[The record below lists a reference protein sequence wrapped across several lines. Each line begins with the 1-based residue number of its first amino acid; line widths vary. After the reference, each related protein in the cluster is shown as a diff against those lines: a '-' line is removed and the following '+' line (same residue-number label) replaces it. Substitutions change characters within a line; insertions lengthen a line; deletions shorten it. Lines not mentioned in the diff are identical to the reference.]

1 MGSEQKVLRGILPF
15 ILGLMFLFSHTLL
28 WAQVKGE
35 SDYIGAQACQSCHQ
49 SEYDQWQQSDHFKAM
64 QTANKESVLGNFND
78 TLVIFHDIQTR
89 FFVEDGQ
96 YKLTTTNKQNKVQ
109 TFDVPYTFGF
119 YPLQQ
124 YLVDVGEGKLQ
135 AFNIT
140 WDSRSKEEGGQRWFH
155 LQPIE
160 KITPEH
166 PFFWQR
172 HFQNWNSRCA
182 DCHTT
187 DLKRNFE
194 PKSNTFATQF
204 SEVNVACESCHGP
217 AGQHIKLA
225 KKGALSAQDS
235 GFRQTLPTLKNFSFS
250 PNNPIAHADGKPN
263 NSEINVCA
271 RCHSLRT
278 PLTQPFA
285 NTKQTYQDTHDKTAA
300 NSNKN
305 YQDTHDKTAANSKNN
320 YQDTHDKT
328 AANSKKNYQDTHG
341 KSNHNPHAKQP
352 QQRFVDD
359 NRLEWIRAPFYH
371 ANGSINEEVFVA
383 GSFMQSKM
391 QHAGVTCSNCHNA
404 HTGKVKIQGNGLCLQ
419 CHQAETFNSPEHHH
433 HTPQTEGAM
442 CVNCHMPEKTYMG
455 VDDRRDHSFLIPD
468 LSFNGDSSEPQACL
482 ACHDKEDEHWRQKSQ
497 KVWGS
502 NTNSNVW
509 QATRQQV
516 QDGAPEGLEQAI
528 AFIQNPANSRLR
540 QASLLA
546 DLSQYRSQQ
555 GVDIALENLE
565 SDSALLRR
573 AAVES
578 LEILSPQA
586 RWQVL
591 SQKLNE
597 PSKSVRFEMARLLTD
612 SLGQLSRSDKAK
624 LLPLLN
630 EYRAMLEINADSPI
644 TQLAIGNLNTQLGDL
659 AGAEQA
665 YLTAYKIEPS
675 YIPVLIQISE
685 FYRQQGQDEKG
696 AGYLSKALKVEPNN
710 AQANHAL
717 GLFKIRQKQY
727 GQALSNLKIA
737 AHSDEAMPS
746 FAYIY
751 AVALE
756 QQDRIKLAI
765 SELEKAH
772 QRWPRDGD
780 VMSALISYL
789 RKTGQN
795 DKAQQYQSK
804 LQTLQR

>member
-1 MGSEQKVLRGILPF
+1 MKWYAADLTHMKKIKTCALLFTFFWSALLTVNSQAADMGEGSL
-15 ILGLMFLFSHTLL
+15 ST
-28 WAQVKGE
+28 QVSLNQVNQIAVAAASQIASKIDP
-35 SDYIGAQACQSCHQ
+35 SQYAGAQACQGCHQ

-64 QTANKESVLGNFND
+64 QTASKDTVLGDFGD
-78 TLVIFHDIQTR
+78 IEVRFHDIATR
-89 FFVEDGQ
+89 FFIENGE
-96 YKLTTTNKQNKVQ
+96 YKITTTNKQNKVE

-124 YLVDVGEGKLQ
+124 YLIDVGEGKLQ
-135 AFNIT
+135 AFNIA
-140 WDSRSKEEGGQRWFH
+140 WDSRSEEEGGQRWYH

-194 PKSNTFATQF
+194 PKTNAFDTQF

-225 KKGALSAQDS
+225 KSDSLSKDHS
-235 GFRQTLPTLKNFSFS
+235 GFSQLLPAVKNFAFS

-263 NSEINVCA
+263 NSEVNVCA

-278 PLTQPFA
+278 PLSHPFSV
-285 NTKQTYQDTHDKTAA
+285 NKENDK
-300 NSNKN
+300 
-305 YQDTHDKTAANSKNN
+305 
-320 YQDTHDKT
+320 
-328 AANSKKNYQDTHG
+328 DTHG
-341 KSNHNPHAKQP
+341 KNAIIHSANQP
-352 QQRFVDD
+352 QQSFVDD

-468 LSFNGDSSEPQACL
+468 LSFDNAASEPQSCL
-482 ACHDKEDEHWRQKSQ
+482 ACHDKDDKHWRETSHKL
-497 KVWGS
+497 WGS
-502 NTNSNVW
+502 NSKVNEWKV
-509 QATRQQV
+509 AREHV
-516 QDGAPEGLEQAI
+516 QNLAPQGLSEAI
-528 AFIQNPANSRLR
+528 TYIQNPEYSYLR
-540 QASLLA
+540 RASLLA
-546 DLSQYRSQQ
+546 DLSQYRSQE
-555 GVDIALENLE
+555 GVNIALENLE
-565 SDSALLRR
+565 SDNALLRR

-578 LEILSPQA
+578 LNILGPQA

-591 SQKLNE
+591 SQKLDE
-597 PSKSVRFEMARLLTD
+597 PSKAVRFEMARTLVE
-612 SLGQLSRSDKAK
+612 SVGQLSRSDKAK
-624 LLPLLN
+624 LMPLLN
-630 EYRAMLEINADSPI
+630 EYRDMLAMNADSPI
-644 TQLAIGNLNTQLGDL
+644 TQLALGHLASNLGDL

-665 YLTAYKIEPS
+665 YLTAYRIEPS
-675 YIPVLIQISE
+675 YIPVLIQVSE
-685 FYRQQGQDEKG
+685 FYRQQGQDAKG
-696 AGYLSKALKVEPNN
+696 ARYLQEALQIEPNN

-727 GQALSNLKIA
+727 GQALANLKIS
-737 AHSDEAMPS
+737 AHSDEALPS
-746 FAYIY
+746 FAYVY
-751 AVALE
+751 SVALDHQGQTAVAIKELE
-756 QQDRIKLAI
+756 Q
-765 SELEKAH
+765 AH
-772 QRWPRDGD
+772 QRWPADTD
-780 VMSALISYL
+780 VLSALVSYL
-789 RKTGQN
+789 NKTGQT
-795 DKAQQYQSK
+795 DKAQQYQSMLRA
-804 LQTLQR
+804 LQP

>member
-28 WAQVKGE
+28 WAQLKGE

-49 SEYDQWQQSDHFKAM
+49 SEYDQWQHSDHFKAM
-64 QTANKESVLGNFND
+64 QTANKDTVLGDFND
-78 TLVIFHDIQTR
+78 IEVNSHDIATR

-135 AFNIT
+135 AFNIA

-204 SEVNVACESCHGP
+204 SEANVACESCHGP

-225 KKGALSAQDS
+225 KKGELSAQDS
-235 GFRQTLPTLKNFSFS
+235 GFSQTLPALKNFSFS

-285 NTKQTYQDTHDKTAA
+285 NIEQRYKQRYKDTHDKTAA
-300 NSNKN
+300 NSKKN
-305 YQDTHDKTAANSKNN
+305 YQDTHDKTAV
-320 YQDTHDKT
+320 
-328 AANSKKNYQDTHG
+328 NSKKNYQDTHG

-468 LSFNGDSSEPQACL
+468 LSFNGDSSEPQTCL
-482 ACHDKEDEHWRQKSQ
+482 ACHDKEDDHWRQKSQ

-612 SLGQLSRSDKAK
+612 SIGQLSRSDKAK

-630 EYRAMLEINADSPI
+630 EYREMLEMNADSPI

-765 SELEKAH
+765 RELEKAH

-804 LQTLQR
+804 LQILQR

>member
-1 MGSEQKVLRGILPF
+1 MKKITFYAL
-15 ILGLMFLFSHTLL
+15 LFSFM
-28 WAQVKGE
+28 WAALFSVASVAGDTNSAPLPYYTSSTAPSPAPSKVP
-35 SDYIGAQACQSCHQ
+35 SKASSSASNKAASITASKINTPHYVGAQACQSCHQ
-49 SEYDQWQQSDHFKAM
+49 SEYEQWQQSDHFKAM
-64 QTANKESVLGNFND
+64 QEATKDSVLGDFAD
-78 TLVIFHDIQTR
+78 TDVEFHNIKTR
-89 FFVEDGQ
+89 FFVENGH
-96 YKLTTTNKQNKVQ
+96 YKITTTNKQNKVE

-135 AFNIT
+135 AFNIA
-140 WDSRSKEEGGQRWFH
+140 WDSRSEEEGGQRWFH

-160 KITPEH
+160 KITPQH

-194 PKSNTFATQF
+194 PKTNVFHTQF

-217 AGQHIKLA
+217 AGQHIELA
-225 KKGALSAQDS
+225 NSNALTPDQS
-235 GFRQTLPTLKNFSFS
+235 GFTQVLPALKNFAFS
-250 PNNPIAHADGKPN
+250 EGNPIAHADGKPN
-263 NSEINVCA
+263 NSEVNVCA

-278 PLTQPFA
+278 PLSYPFSDA
-285 NTKQTYQDTHDKTAA
+285 D
-300 NSNKN
+300 
-305 YQDTHDKTAANSKNN
+305 
-320 YQDTHDKT
+320 
-328 AANSKKNYQDTHG
+328 
-341 KSNHNPHAKQP
+341 AKQP
-352 QQRFVDD
+352 QQSFVDD
-359 NRLEWIRAPFYH
+359 NRLEWIRGPFYH

-419 CHQAETFNSPEHHH
+419 CHQADTFNSPEHHH
-433 HTPQTEGAM
+433 HTPQTDGAM

-468 LSFNGDSSEPQACL
+468 LRFNNAASEPQTCL
-482 ACHDKEDEHWRQKSQ
+482 ACHDKGDKHWREASQ

-502 NTNSNVW
+502 NTKHNAWQTARQHVQNV
-509 QATRQQV
+509 
-516 QDGAPEGLEQAI
+516 APQGLDEAI
-528 AFIQNPANSRLR
+528 AFIQNPDNSRLR

-555 GVDIALENLE
+555 GVDIALESL
-565 SDSALLRR
+565 DSEDTLLRR
-573 AAVES
+573 AAIES

-591 SQKLNE
+591 SAKLNE
-597 PSKSVRFEMARLLTD
+597 PSKSVRFEMARLLVD
-612 SLGQLSRSDKAK
+612 SVGQLSRADKAK
-624 LLPLLN
+624 LMPLLN
-630 EYRAMLEINADSPI
+630 EYRDMLELNADSPI
-644 TQLAIGNLNTQLGDL
+644 TQLAIGHLHTSLGDL
-659 AGAEQA
+659 ASAEQA
-665 YLTAYKIEPS
+665 YQTAYKIEPS

-696 AGYLSKALKVEPNN
+696 AGYLTKALNVEPNN

-727 GQALSNLKIA
+727 GNALANLKIS
-737 AHSDEAMPS
+737 AHSDEALPS

-751 AVALE
+751 AVALDH
-756 QQDRIKLAI
+756 QSHTNVAI
-765 SELEKAH
+765 SELEQAH
-772 QRWPRDGD
+772 QRWPADTD
-780 VMSALISYL
+780 VLSALISYL
-789 RKTGQN
+789 NKTGQTG
-795 DKAQQYQSK
+795 KAQQYQSK
-804 LQTLQR
+804 LRALQQ

>member
-1 MGSEQKVLRGILPF
+1 MKKVKF
-15 ILGLMFLFSHTLL
+15 CGLLFSFI
-28 WAQVKGE
+28 WAALVSANIAAAVTNSGSSIVLE
-35 SDYIGAQACQSCHQ
+35 SETSSYVGAQACQSCHQ
-49 SEYDQWQQSDHFKAM
+49 SEYTQWQESDHFKAM
-64 QTANKESVLGNFND
+64 QDATKDSVLGDFAD
-78 TLVIFHDIQTR
+78 VEVEFHNIKTR
-89 FFVEDGQ
+89 FFIENSH
-96 YKLTTTNKQNKVQ
+96 YKITTTNKQNQ
-109 TFDVPYTFGF
+109 IETFDVPYTFGF

-135 AFNIT
+135 AFNIA

-194 PKSNTFATQF
+194 PKTNVFNTQF

-217 AGQHIKLA
+217 AGQHVKWA
-225 KKGALSAQDS
+225 KSDGLTPEQS
-235 GFRQTLPTLKNFSFS
+235 GFSQVLPAAKSFAFSLG
-250 PNNPIAHADGKPN
+250 NPIAHADGKPN

-278 PLTQPFA
+278 PLGHPFSDSHPQ
-285 NTKQTYQDTHDKTAA
+285 NFKDPH
-300 NSNKN
+300 NKS
-305 YQDTHDKTAANSKNN
+305 TLNN
-320 YQDTHDKT
+320 
-328 AANSKKNYQDTHG
+328 N
-341 KSNHNPHAKQP
+341 AKQH
-352 QQRFVDD
+352 QQSFVDE

-371 ANGSINEEVFVA
+371 ANGSISEEVFVA

-419 CHQAETFNSPEHHH
+419 CHQAETFNDPQHHH

-455 VDDRRDHSFLIPD
+455 VDDRRDHSFTIPD
-468 LSFNGDSSEPQACL
+468 LSFHTASSEPQSCL
-482 ACHDKEDEHWRQKSQ
+482 ACHERENKHWREASQ

-502 NTNSNVW
+502 NTKSNRW
-509 QATRQQV
+509 QTARQHV
-516 QDGAPEGLEQAI
+516 EVGAPQGLVEAI
-528 AFIQNPANSRLR
+528 AFIQDPNNSPLR

-555 GVDIALENLE
+555 GVDIAIENLQ
-565 SDSALLRR
+565 SDNTLLRR

-578 LEILSPQA
+578 LDILSPQA

-591 SQKLNE
+591 SPKIND
-597 PSKSVRFEMARLLTD
+597 PSKSVRFEIANLLMN
-612 SLGQLSRSDKAK
+612 SVGQLSRADKAK
-624 LLPLLN
+624 LMPLLN
-630 EYRAMLEINADSPI
+630 EYRDMLEVNADSPI
-644 TQLAIGNLNTQLGDL
+644 TQLAIGNLNINLGDL

-685 FYRQQGQDEKG
+685 FYRQQGQDLKG
-696 AGYLSKALKVEPNN
+696 ASYLGKALKVEPNN

-727 GQALSNLKIA
+727 GAALVNLKIA
-737 AHSDEAMPS
+737 AHSGEGIPS

-751 AVALE
+751 AVALDH
-756 QQDRIKLAI
+756 QGHTNVAI
-765 SELEKAH
+765 TELEHAH
-772 QRWPRDGD
+772 QSWPDD
-780 VMSALISYL
+780 IEVLNALISYL
-789 RKTGQN
+789 KKSGKPE
-795 DKAQQYQSK
+795 KAKQYESK
-804 LQTLQR
+804 LQALQQ

>member
-1 MGSEQKVLRGILPF
+1 MGSEQKVMRGILPF

-64 QTANKESVLGNFND
+64 QTANKESVLGDFSDIEVN
-78 TLVIFHDIQTR
+78 FHDIATR

-96 YKLTTTNKQNKVQ
+96 YKITTTNKQNKLE

-135 AFNIT
+135 AFNIA

-225 KKGALSAQDS
+225 KKGELSAQDS
-235 GFRQTLPTLKNFSFS
+235 GFRQTLPALKNFSFS

-285 NTKQTYQDTHDKTAA
+285 NTEQAYRDTHDKTAA
-300 NSNKN
+300 NPNKN
-305 YQDTHDKTAANSKNN
+305 YQDTHGKSNHKNN

-328 AANSKKNYQDTHG
+328 AANSKNNYQDTHG

-359 NRLEWIRAPFYH
+359 YRLEWIRAPFYH

-433 HTPQTEGAM
+433 HTPQTDGAM

-468 LSFNGDSSEPQACL
+468 LSFNGDSSEPQTCL
-482 ACHDKEDEHWRQKSQ
+482 ACHDKEDDHWRQKSQ

>member
-1 MGSEQKVLRGILPF
+1 MMKWQAVHAIKVKNLCLLVSF
-15 ILGLMFLFSHTLL
+15 LLAALFSVQST
-28 WAQVKGE
+28 AVTVANDSTAPKNVAPA
-35 SDYIGAQACQSCHQ
+35 YAGAQACQSCHQ

-64 QTANKESVLGNFND
+64 QTANKDTVLGDFND
-78 TLVIFHDIQTR
+78 IEVNFHDIATR

-96 YKLTTTNKQNKVQ
+96 YKITTTNKQNKLE
-109 TFDVPYTFGF
+109 TFAVPYTFGF

-135 AFNIT
+135 AFNIA
-140 WDSRSKEEGGQRWFH
+140 WDSRTKEEGGQRWFH

-194 PKSNTFATQF
+194 PKTNSFDTQF

-217 AGQHIKLA
+217 AGKHIKLA
-225 KKGALSAQDS
+225 KKGELSGQDS
-235 GFRQTLPTLKNFSFS
+235 GFSQTLPELKNFSFS
-250 PNNPIAHADGKPN
+250 PNKPIAHADGKPN

-278 PLTQPFA
+278 PLSHPFSD
-285 NTKQTYQDTHDKTAA
+285 NKQNYKDTHDENYKDTHDK
-300 NSNKN
+300 SVEK
-305 YQDTHDKTAANSKNN
+305 YKDTHDKNALAHSAN
-320 YQDTHDKT
+320 
-328 AANSKKNYQDTHG
+328 
-341 KSNHNPHAKQP
+341 QP

-391 QHAGVTCSNCHNA
+391 HHAGVTCSNCHNA

-419 CHQAETFNSPEHHH
+419 CHQAETFNTPEHHH
-433 HTPQTEGAM
+433 HTPQTDGAM

-468 LSFNGDSSEPQACL
+468 LSFNNAASEPQSCL
-482 ACHDKEDEHWRQKSQ
+482 ACHDKTDKHWREASHKL
-497 KVWGS
+497 WGS
-502 NTNSNVW
+502 NSKVNEW
-509 QATRQQV
+509 KAAREHV
-516 QDGAPEGLEQAI
+516 QNAAPQGLDEAI
-528 AFIQNPANSRLR
+528 AFIQNPEHSYLR
-540 QASLLA
+540 RASLLA
-546 DLSQYRSQQ
+546 DLSQYRSQE
-555 GVDIALENLE
+555 GVNIALANLE
-565 SDSALLRR
+565 NDNALLRR

-578 LEILSPQA
+578 LNILSPQA

-591 SQKLNE
+591 SQKLDE
-597 PSKSVRFEMARLLTD
+597 PSKSVRFEMARTLVE
-612 SLGQLSRSDKAK
+612 SVGQLSRSDKAK
-624 LLPLLN
+624 LLPLLD
-630 EYRAMLEINADSPI
+630 EYRDMLALNADSPI
-644 TQLAIGNLNTQLGDL
+644 TQLALGNLASNLGDL

-665 YLTAYKIEPS
+665 NLTAYKIEPS

-727 GQALSNLKIA
+727 GQALANLKIS
-737 AHSDEAMPS
+737 AHSDEALPS

-751 AVALE
+751 AVALDH
-756 QQDRIKLAI
+756 QSQTNLAI
-765 SELEKAH
+765 TELEQAH
-772 QRWPRDGD
+772 QRWPMDAD

>member
-1 MGSEQKVLRGILPF
+1 MTKWHAADGVRMKKIAFYAL
-15 ILGLMFLFSHTLL
+15 LFSFM
-28 WAQVKGE
+28 WAALFSVGSVAADTNSSPLPYDTSSTSQSKTPSSATNKATSKTASKIEVPH
-35 SDYIGAQACQSCHQ
+35 YIGAQACQSCHQ
-49 SEYDQWQQSDHFKAM
+49 SEFAQWQQSDHFKAM
-64 QTANKESVLGNFND
+64 QDATKDSVLGDFAD
-78 TLVIFHDIQTR
+78 TDVEFHNIKTR
-89 FFVEDGQ
+89 FFVENGH
-96 YKLTTTNKQNKVQ
+96 YKITTNNKQNKVQ

-135 AFNIT
+135 AFNIA

-160 KITPEH
+160 KITSEH

-187 DLKRNFE
+187 NLKRNFE
-194 PKSNTFATQF
+194 PKTNSFDTQF

-217 AGQHIKLA
+217 AEQHVKLA
-225 KKGALSAQDS
+225 KSDSLNKDNS
-235 GFRQTLPTLKNFSFS
+235 GFSQLLPAVKNFAFS
-250 PNNPIAHADGKPN
+250 PNNPIAHADSKPN

-278 PLTQPFA
+278 PLSHPFSVA
-285 NTKQTYQDTHDKTAA
+285 D
-300 NSNKN
+300 
-305 YQDTHDKTAANSKNN
+305 
-320 YQDTHDKT
+320 
-328 AANSKKNYQDTHG
+328 
-341 KSNHNPHAKQP
+341 AKQP
-352 QQRFVDD
+352 QQSFVDD
-359 NRLEWIRAPFYH
+359 NRLEWIRAPFYNV
-371 ANGSINEEVFVA
+371 NGSINEEVFVA

-433 HTPQTEGAM
+433 HTPQTGGAM

-455 VDDRRDHSFLIPD
+455 VDDRRDHSFTIPD
-468 LSFNGDSSEPQACL
+468 ISFHTASSEPQACL
-482 ACHDKEDEHWRQKSQ
+482 ACHDKEDKHWRAASQ

-502 NTNSNVW
+502 NAKVNTW
-509 QATRQQV
+509 QTARQHVQV
-516 QDGAPEGLEQAI
+516 GAPQGLVEAI
-528 AFIQNPANSRLR
+528 AFIQDPSNSRLR

-546 DLSQYRSQQ
+546 DLNQYRSQQ
-555 GVDIALENLE
+555 GVDIAIENLE
-565 SDSALLRR
+565 SDNTLLRR

-578 LEILSPQA
+578 LNILSPQA

-591 SQKLNE
+591 SPKLSD
-597 PSKSVRFEMARLLTD
+597 PSKSVRFEMANLLMD
-612 SLGQLSRSDKAK
+612 SVGQLSRADKAK
-624 LLPLLN
+624 LMPLLD
-630 EYRAMLEINADSPI
+630 EYREMLKLNADSPI
-644 TQLAIGNLNTQLGDL
+644 TQLAIGNLNLNLGDL

-696 AGYLSKALKVEPNN
+696 AGYLAKALKVEPNN
-710 AQANHAL
+710 AHANHAL

-727 GQALSNLKIA
+727 GAALVNLKIA
-737 AHSDEAMPS
+737 AHSGEAIPS

-751 AVALE
+751 AVALDH
-756 QQDRIKLAI
+756 QGHTNVAI
-765 SELEKAH
+765 TELEHAH
-772 QRWPRDGD
+772 QSWPDEIE
-780 VMSALISYL
+780 VLNALISYL
-789 RKTGQN
+789 KKSGKPE
-795 DKAQQYQSK
+795 KAKQYESK
-804 LQTLQR
+804 LQTLQQ